1 MKRLYAVHQAILNLP
16 PATHEGSQP
25 VIAVQRALEL
35 RAGVCLAA
43 IDIEIEIGTAVLSGG
58 LQPGILVLARSA
70 ERYERSTR
78 KADSYS
84 ESRPTESSV
93 I

>member
-16 PATHEGSQP
+16 PATPEGSQP
-25 VIAVQRALEL
+25 VIAVERALEL
-35 RAGVCLAA
+35 RAGVCFAA
-43 IDIEIEIGTAVLSGG
+43 IEIGTAVLSGG

-93 I
+93 M